1 MFTFSNPKAFSMPFS
16 VHATLV
22 IRGGTGVYID
32 LYTELADSLL
42 LLSPSLDFS
51 QTFPNQHRIQR
62 DPILVLVQDDCVGS
76 LELNSSK
83 VKEGFNYLH
92 IDLKLSN

>member
-62 DPILVLVQDDCVGS
+62 DPILVSVQDGCVGRP
-76 LELNSSK
+76 
-83 VKEGFNYLH
+83 
-92 IDLKLSN
+92 

>member
-1 MFTFSNPKAFSMPFS
+1 MPFS

-22 IRGGTGVYID
+22 LRGGTGVYID

-51 QTFPNQHRIQR
+51 QTFPNQNRIQR
-62 DPILVLVQDDCVGS
+62 DHILVSVQDGCVGRP
-76 LELNSSK
+76 
-83 VKEGFNYLH
+83 
-92 IDLKLSN
+92 